1 MVKGKADPSVQK
13 TGSLEFLG
21 PNKSEVLFRI
31 NLYEVGMI
39 AVSMMASTA
48 NADQIKRAKF
58 ELYIGRMD
66 LDGDGGLGIE

>member
-1 MVKGKADPSVQK
+1 MQK